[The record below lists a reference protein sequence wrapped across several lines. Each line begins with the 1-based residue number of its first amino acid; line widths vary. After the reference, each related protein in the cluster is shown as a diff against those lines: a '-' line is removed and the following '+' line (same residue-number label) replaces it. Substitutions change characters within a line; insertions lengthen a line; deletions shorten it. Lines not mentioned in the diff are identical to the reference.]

1 MPVVAVL
8 TLDSERSQLARLL
21 TESGYLAV
29 AISPKPVRE
38 GQLGPLIAA
47 LACDFAV
54 ADVDAAVGIDPA
66 LVDLWHLVSSAQM
79 PRAIAIAGLAPG
91 RADFDDL
98 AVLVQRILEDEAVP
112 TRLPVFDDAETSVA
126 SLDLATW
133 KLHTATGLTETESGH
148 RDVGGGARSELLVAL
163 ATVVA
168 EDDQALMMLETASQY
183 DEPDSPVGLVTMGMP
198 TVGVPLDDQLDVSAE
213 VTAGCADGVLVPIV
227 AVTMEAGW
235 LEDVR
240 RWASAVTSRPEDR
253 LVLRDING
261 LPAVEDLTV
270 VLASKGHELLVRAG
284 RASIRQGPALLT
296 APGVGHD
303 NMASPFRAWPT
314 YVGQPVAAGEQCW
327 RVHSEIH
334 AESGDAVMPSH
345 IWVAPLPFD

>member
-1 MPVVAVL
+1 
-8 TLDSERSQLARLL
+8 
-21 TESGYLAV
+21 
-29 AISPKPVRE
+29 
-38 GQLGPLIAA
+38 
-47 LACDFAV
+47 
-54 ADVDAAVGIDPA
+54 
-66 LVDLWHLVSSAQM
+66 
-79 PRAIAIAGLAPG
+79 
-91 RADFDDL
+91 
-98 AVLVQRILEDEAVP
+98 
-112 TRLPVFDDAETSVA
+112 
-126 SLDLATW
+126 
-133 KLHTATGLTETESGH
+133 
-148 RDVGGGARSELLVAL
+148 
-163 ATVVA
+163 
-168 EDDQALMMLETASQY
+168 
-183 DEPDSPVGLVTMGMP
+183 
-198 TVGVPLDDQLDVSAE
+198 
-213 VTAGCADGVLVPIV
+213 
-227 AVTMEAGW
+227 MEAGW

-284 RASIRQGPALLT
+284 GASIRQGPALLT